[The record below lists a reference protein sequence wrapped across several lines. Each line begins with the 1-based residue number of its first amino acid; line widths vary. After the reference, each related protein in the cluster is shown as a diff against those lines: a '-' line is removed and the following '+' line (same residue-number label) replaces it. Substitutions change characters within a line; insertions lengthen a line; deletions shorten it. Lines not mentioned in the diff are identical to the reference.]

1 MFSLNSNCDI
11 ESYLQDLILESI
23 TNIADQQARLEIKQ
37 ITETLVN
44 ITDQITNSSYDFHNF
59 INSLHFISIDQMKPI
74 SKRLYLTL
82 YIIFYFQPFKTFLP
96 INQQLKNQSK
106 IFLLFVYS
114 NNISDRFFSKNAFMF
129 VRLIDQDTKR

>member
-23 TNIADQQARLEIKQ
+23 SNIADQQARSEIKQ

-59 INSLHFISIDQMKPI
+59 INSLHFISIDQMKLI
-74 SKRLYLTL
+74 SKRLYLIL

-96 INQQLKNQSK
+96 IKKSSK
-106 IFLLFVYS
+106 IFPFICLF
-114 NNISDRFFSKNAFMF
+114 
-129 VRLIDQDTKR
+129 

>member
-23 TNIADQQARLEIKQ
+23 TNIADQQARSEIKQ

-59 INSLHFISIDQMKPI
+59 YKFSSFHIYRSNETNIEIIVSDLVHHFLFPTVQNI
-74 SKRLYLTL
+74 LTH
-82 YIIFYFQPFKTFLP
+82 
-96 INQQLKNQSK
+96 
-106 IFLLFVYS
+106 
-114 NNISDRFFSKNAFMF
+114 
-129 VRLIDQDTKR
+129 